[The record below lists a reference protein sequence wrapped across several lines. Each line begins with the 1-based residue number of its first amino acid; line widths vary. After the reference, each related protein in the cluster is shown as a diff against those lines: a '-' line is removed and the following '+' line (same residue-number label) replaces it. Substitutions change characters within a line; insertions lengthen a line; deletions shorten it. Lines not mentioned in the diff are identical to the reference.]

1 MKSRTLLA
9 SSVLAMCLLA
19 FLAPTAV
26 VQGYTQD
33 QLIEDVRQLAAIIET
48 SHPDPFLRCGGRIE
62 FYRVVN
68 AILNAIPE
76 EGMSKEGFMRLLR
89 PLVAAIGDGHTQI
102 WSTYRTSDF
111 YPGGIP
117 LRFCVVETS
126 LYVTHVKRKD
136 ERLHGARLISVEGC
150 TLSELMA
157 AQRTLVGLENDYE
170 VLLRLSEQSLWYE
183 PYLAELLPDWEDHS
197 HITVELRLATDEIE
211 RITFELPVRSSL
223 LLGQSSSV
231 EIPTVN
237 RAGFGWDVM
246 DATEFEQPICYLR
259 IDHQGAFRE
268 FREENSAVGA
278 DPMTPAQLAAI
289 PSATEEFRDMVVAMA
304 EARTDTLIVDLRYNS
319 GGTDTMADILIHF
332 LYGLDGLIAYRTDA
346 LLHGGGSVMRYSA
359 LHFENCPN
367 QSIEEVSARAGSVP
381 MHVGDYDFSEDTK
394 GREEEV
400 RAFIDCI
407 DPVAYL
413 QDGYRNAATFY
424 EEFVSGTYAGYY
436 LPEHIVVLVTPKTF
450 SAGSTTMRALDIN
463 GATLIGTPSGQS
475 MNSFGNGT
483 LWKLE
488 NTGVHGCMSRSYH
501 EPYADDPARGHVW
514 PVDVQMTY
522 DLLASYAFDPN
533 AELLLALDWL
543 SGERMDSGQETR

>member
-76 EGMSKEGFMRLLR
+76 EGMSKEGFIRLLR

-319 GGTDTMADILIHF
+319 GGTDTMADILIYF

-436 LPEHIVVLVTPKTF
+436 RPEHIVVLVTPKTF